1 MNTKR
6 NQLSTKM
13 VYQGVPE
20 SGVPELAAPVYM
32 YKLTGLYTYGMRN
45 AAMPFLNPYVCRF
58 LIHISQNNAYCKAL
72 CRSQGSDL
80 CQVVWQNKC
89 THVNVG
95 EICDGARAHPRRV
108 PQELC

>member
-1 MNTKR
+1 MNTNECLMNTKR

-45 AAMPFLNPYVCRF
+45 AAMPFLNPYASRRWELNC
-58 LIHISQNNAYCKAL
+58 SSAL
-72 CRSQGSDL
+72 RSGT
-80 CQVVWQNKC
+80 V
-89 THVNVG
+89 
-95 EICDGARAHPRRV
+95 
-108 PQELC
+108 